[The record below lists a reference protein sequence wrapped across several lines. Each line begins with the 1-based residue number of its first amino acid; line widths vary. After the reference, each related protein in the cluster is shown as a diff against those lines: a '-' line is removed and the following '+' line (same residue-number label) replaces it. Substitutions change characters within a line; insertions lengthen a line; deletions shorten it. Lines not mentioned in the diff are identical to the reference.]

1 MAYIIAAPCIDV
13 KDKACID
20 VCPVDCIY
28 EGENQ
33 LFIHPEECIDCQA
46 CEPVCPVDAIFL
58 QSEIPEKWVS
68 FVGLNAQFFE
78 ANPAATPATR

>member
-28 EGENQ
+28 EGGDQ

-46 CEPVCPVDAIFL
+46 CEPVCPVDAIYL
-58 QSEIPEKWVS
+58 ESEIPEKWAS
-68 FVGLNAQFFE
+68 FIDANARFFE
-78 ANPAATPATR
+78 ANPAAVVAKR

>member
-1 MAYIIAAPCIDV
+1 VAYIIAAPCIDV

-46 CEPVCPVDAIFL
+46 CEPVCPVDAIYL
-58 QSEIPEKWVS
+58 ESEIPEKWTS
-68 FVGLNAQFFE
+68 FVRLNAEFFE
-78 ANPAATPATR
+78 ANPAASPATR